1 MSQSFNYRHL
11 FYFWVVAKEGGIA
24 RAAERLDMAVQTISA
39 QVRELEK
46 ALGVSLLRTEGRS
59 LVLTD
64 AGVAALH
71 EADHIFALG
80 ELLPQR
86 VREAAS
92 GPTLRLNLGI
102 SDGIAKLAV
111 HRLLTPVLDEPHLRL
126 LCHEGEFQPLLGELA
141 LHKLDV
147 FMRGDVEV
155 QDEGSQLLALMLGA
169 KRGEMVADFCAGAG
183 GKTLALGAEMRNTGR
198 LYAFDTSG
206 HRLAS
211 LKPRLARSGLS
222 NVYPVQI
229 AHERDERIKRLAGK
243 LDRVLVDAPCSG
255 LGTLRRNPDLKWRQ
269 TPQAIEEMRVKQAA
283 ILASAARLVKP
294 GGRLV
299 YATCSLL
306 EAENEEIAQAF
317 SAERG
322 ADFAVVP
329 AVEALAK
336 AHVAQAETLVRGDY
350 LRLWPHRHG
359 TDGFFAAV
367 WQRH

>member
-24 RAAERLDMAVQTISA
+24 RASERLDMAVQTISA

-46 ALGVSLLRTEGRS
+46 SLGVSLLRHEGRN

-141 LHKLDV
+141 LHKLDAV
-147 FMRGDVEV
+147 LADRAAPPNPALRTT
-155 QDEGSQLLALMLGA
+155 SQLLGTSAIAWYAPPLWA
-169 KRGEMVADFCAGAG
+169 EAAANNFPHS
-183 GKTLALGAEMRNTGR
+183 LAVVPVLLPTDHAAMR
-198 LYAFDTSG
+198 
-206 HRLAS
+206 
-211 LKPRLARSGLS
+211 ARIDHWL
-222 NVYPVQI
+222 
-229 AHERDERIKRLAGK
+229 ERERIRPHIAGEFEDSALLSTFAATGMGVMPAPVSLGEHLAQTHG
-243 LDRVLVDAPCSG
+243 LVQVGTAPDVQEQFH
-255 LGTLRRNPDLKWRQ
+255 L
-269 TPQAIEEMRVKQAA
+269 IY
-283 ILASAARLVKP
+283 SARKVMHPLLT
-294 GGRLV
+294 R
-299 YATCSLL
+299 LL
-306 EAENEEIAQAF
+306 EAGQGGSLLN
-317 SAERG
+317 
-322 ADFAVVP
+322 
-329 AVEALAK
+329 
-336 AHVAQAETLVRGDY
+336 
-350 LRLWPHRHG
+350 
-359 TDGFFAAV
+359 
-367 WQRH
+367 

>member
-46 ALGVSLLRTEGRS
+46 SLGATLLRTEGRN

-80 ELLPQR
+80 EQLPVR

-141 LHKLDV
+141 LHKLDAV
-147 FMRGDVEV
+147 LADRAAPPNPALRTT
-155 QDEGSQLLALMLGA
+155 SQLLGSSAIAWYAPPLWAEAAANG
-169 KRGEMVADFCAGAG
+169 FPHS
-183 GKTLALGAEMRNTGR
+183 LAVVPVLLPTDHAAMR
-198 LYAFDTSG
+198 
-206 HRLAS
+206 
-211 LKPRLARSGLS
+211 ARIDHWL
-222 NVYPVQI
+222 
-229 AHERDERIKRLAGK
+229 ERERIRPRIAGEFEDSALLSTFAATGMGVMPAPVSLGEHLAQTHG
-243 LDRVLVDAPCSG
+243 LVQVGS
-255 LGTLRRNPDLKWRQ
+255 
-269 TPQAIEEMRVKQAA
+269 TPEVQEQFHLIY
-283 ILASAARLVKP
+283 SARKVMHPLLT
-294 GGRLV
+294 R
-299 YATCSLL
+299 LL
-306 EAENEEIAQAF
+306 EAGKI
-317 SAERG
+317 G
-322 ADFAVVP
+322 
-329 AVEALAK
+329 
-336 AHVAQAETLVRGDY
+336 TL
-350 LRLWPHRHG
+350 LN
-359 TDGFFAAV
+359 
-367 WQRH
+367 